1 MTILM
6 RYVLAWM
13 GAAGIMNVY
22 FSRSVKYSSLTT
34 FTVFI
39 LRLRI
44 NLSTAIVAMVGVER
58 RGVTRA
64 GNISDVCPDRVTSDD
79 ISDISDN
86 TVLRGEFA
94 WDKRQQGLLLGSY
107 YWSYTAAQIP
117 AAWLAK
123 RLGFRLVFGACMLV
137 SGLLTALFPV
147 MARAGLGLA
156 ITARV
161 LIGLTH
167 AVAFPAMTGAW
178 GAWAPPL
185 EITKSVSH
193 VIMSRAHYVLF
204 VVVRL
209 QGIFWSGASIGT
221 LIIFTLAGILADHL
235 GWEAVFYVTG
245 GLSLLWVVFWF
256 LMVADTPAQHPRI
269 SPEERSYIEASL
281 GQSAS
286 LDRRRLATP
295 WRSILTSV
303 PVWAIVLGHSA
314 SNWGNYTLNQ
324 QLPTYLSNVLRCTFI
339 KNS

>member
-34 FTVFI
+34 FRVFI

-79 ISDISDN
+79 ISEVSDDT

-123 RLGFRLVFGACMLV
+123 RLGFRLVFGVCMLV

-193 VIMSRAHYVLF
+193 VTREHNMYLLLSDCRGY
-204 VVVRL
+204 
-209 QGIFWSGASIGT
+209 SGQEPVS
-221 LIIFTLAGILADHL
+221 
-235 GWEAVFYVTG
+235 
-245 GLSLLWVVFWF
+245 GL
-256 LMVADTPAQHPRI
+256 
-269 SPEERSYIEASL
+269 
-281 GQSAS
+281 
-286 LDRRRLATP
+286 
-295 WRSILTSV
+295 
-303 PVWAIVLGHSA
+303 
-314 SNWGNYTLNQ
+314 
-324 QLPTYLSNVLRCTFI
+324 
-339 KNS
+339 

>member
-1 MTILM
+1 MKILM

-22 FSRSVKYSSLTT
+22 FSRSVKYLSLTT
-34 FTVFI
+34 FRVFMSC
-39 LRLRI
+39 LRI

-64 GNISDVCPDRVTSDD
+64 GNISDVCPERVTSDDISD

-107 YWSYTAAQIP
+107 YWSYTAAQMP

-137 SGLLTALFPV
+137 SGLLTALFPL
-147 MARAGLGLA
+147 MARAGLSLA

-193 VIMSRAHYVLF
+193 VTCHVHTICVCCCQTAGDIL
-204 VVVRL
+204 VRSQYRDPDYL
-209 QGIFWSGASIGT
+209 
-221 LIIFTLAGILADHL
+221 
-235 GWEAVFYVTG
+235 
-245 GLSLLWVVFWF
+245 
-256 LMVADTPAQHPRI
+256 HPGRH
-269 SPEERSYIEASL
+269 
-281 GQSAS
+281 
-286 LDRRRLATP
+286 
-295 WRSILTSV
+295 
-303 PVWAIVLGHSA
+303 HS
-314 SNWGNYTLNQ
+314 
-324 QLPTYLSNVLRCTFI
+324 
-339 KNS
+339 

>member
-22 FSRSVKYSSLTT
+22 FSRSVKYLSLTT
-34 FTVFI
+34 FRVFI

-193 VIMSRAHYVLF
+193 VTREHNIHNMYLLLSDCRGY
-204 VVVRL
+204 
-209 QGIFWSGASIGT
+209 SGQEPVS
-221 LIIFTLAGILADHL
+221 
-235 GWEAVFYVTG
+235 
-245 GLSLLWVVFWF
+245 GL
-256 LMVADTPAQHPRI
+256 
-269 SPEERSYIEASL
+269 
-281 GQSAS
+281 
-286 LDRRRLATP
+286 
-295 WRSILTSV
+295 
-303 PVWAIVLGHSA
+303 
-314 SNWGNYTLNQ
+314 
-324 QLPTYLSNVLRCTFI
+324 
-339 KNS
+339 

>member
-1 MTILM
+1 MKILM

-22 FSRSVKYSSLTT
+22 FSRSVKYLSLTT
-34 FTVFI
+34 FRVFMSC
-39 LRLRI
+39 LRI

-64 GNISDVCPDRVTSDD
+64 GNISDVCQERVTNND
-79 ISDISDN
+79 ISEVSDN

-147 MARAGLGLA
+147 MARAGLSLA

-193 VIMSRAHYVLF
+193 VTVTCQVHTICVCCCQTAGDIL
-204 VVVRL
+204 VRSQYRDSDYL
-209 QGIFWSGASIGT
+209 
-221 LIIFTLAGILADHL
+221 
-235 GWEAVFYVTG
+235 
-245 GLSLLWVVFWF
+245 
-256 LMVADTPAQHPRI
+256 HPGRH
-269 SPEERSYIEASL
+269 
-281 GQSAS
+281 
-286 LDRRRLATP
+286 
-295 WRSILTSV
+295 
-303 PVWAIVLGHSA
+303 HS
-314 SNWGNYTLNQ
+314 
-324 QLPTYLSNVLRCTFI
+324 
-339 KNS
+339 